1 MRKEELRTYIENH
14 ESEMIEDLKS
24 LIRIPSEKQ
33 AAEPGKPFGAP
44 AAEALAQGIEILEKY
59 GFAVTNYDNY
69 AIAADFNQEEK
80 GLDIL
85 AHLDVV
91 PAGEGWQETDPFT
104 PLIKEGKM
112 FGRGT
117 ADDKGP
123 AIAAIYAMR
132 AVKELGYPLKK
143 NVRLVLGSDEE
154 CGSSD
159 LEYYYKKEVE
169 APCTFSPETDPFTP
183 LIKEG
188 KMFGRGTADDK
199 GPAIAAIYAMRA
211 VKELGYPLK
220 KNVRLVLGSDEECG
234 SSDLEYYYKK
244 EVEAPCTFS
253 PDAEFPV
260 INIEKGG
267 MRGHFEKTSNAGTT
281 GVRLASLQAGT
292 KLNVV
297 PGKAY
302 AELAGMA
309 KEDLKTCT
317 DETEQKTGV
326 SFVLEDTE
334 NGNIKITACGAF
346 AHASTP
352 EMGNNALTALLQ
364 LLASVGMEE
373 SELKNDISFL
383 AKVYPHGDGKG
394 AGLGVAMSDEESG
407 ELTLSLDLMN
417 YDGKT
422 LTGSYDCRAPI
433 CATKENLYD
442 TAEQN
447 MKKGGFSME
456 GSGMFPPHHVPADS
470 PFVQTLLQCYTDV
483 TGKPG
488 KPFAIGGGTYVHH
501 LKNGVAFGCADLEVD
516 NRMHGADE
524 FVEIEC
530 LKECVVI
537 FAEAIVRICGE

>member
-169 APCTFSPETDPFTP
+169 AHAPSHRMPNSRSST
-183 LIKEG
+183 
-188 KMFGRGTADDK
+188 
-199 GPAIAAIYAMRA
+199 
-211 VKELGYPLK
+211 LK
-220 KNVRLVLGSDEECG
+220 KAACAATS
-234 SSDLEYYYKK
+234 KK
-244 EVEAPCTFS
+244 HPMPERQACASYPYRPAP
-253 PDAEFPV
+253 
-260 INIEKGG
+260 N
-267 MRGHFEKTSNAGTT
+267 
-281 GVRLASLQAGT
+281 
-292 KLNVV
+292 
-297 PGKAY
+297 
-302 AELAGMA
+302 
-309 KEDLKTCT
+309 
-317 DETEQKTGV
+317 
-326 SFVLEDTE
+326 
-334 NGNIKITACGAF
+334 
-346 AHASTP
+346 
-352 EMGNNALTALLQ
+352 
-364 LLASVGMEE
+364 
-373 SELKNDISFL
+373 
-383 AKVYPHGDGKG
+383 
-394 AGLGVAMSDEESG
+394 
-407 ELTLSLDLMN
+407 
-417 YDGKT
+417 
-422 LTGSYDCRAPI
+422 
-433 CATKENLYD
+433 
-442 TAEQN
+442 
-447 MKKGGFSME
+447 
-456 GSGMFPPHHVPADS
+456 
-470 PFVQTLLQCYTDV
+470 
-483 TGKPG
+483 
-488 KPFAIGGGTYVHH
+488 
-501 LKNGVAFGCADLEVD
+501 
-516 NRMHGADE
+516 
-524 FVEIEC
+524 
-530 LKECVVI
+530 
-537 FAEAIVRICGE
+537 

>member
-1 MRKEELRTYIENH
+1 MRKEELRTYIETH
-14 ESEMIEDLKS
+14 EAEMIEDLES

-44 AAEALAQGIEILEKY
+44 AAEALAQGISILEKY

-69 AIAADFNQEEK
+69 AIAADFHQEEK

-104 PLIKEGKM
+104 PL
-112 FGRGT
+112 
-117 ADDKGP
+117 
-123 AIAAIYAMR
+123 
-132 AVKELGYPLKK
+132 VK
-143 NVRLVLGSDEE
+143 D
-154 CGSSD
+154 
-159 LEYYYKKEVE
+159 
-169 APCTFSPETDPFTP
+169 
-183 LIKEG
+183 G

-267 MRGHFEKTSNAGTT
+267 MRGHFEKTSDAGTT
-281 GVRLASLQAGT
+281 GVRLVSLQAGT

-302 AELAGMA
+302 AELAGMT
-309 KEDLKTCT
+309 KEDLKACA

-326 SFVLEDTE
+326 SFLLEDNE
-334 NGNIKITACGAF
+334 NGTVKITACGAF

-364 LLASVGMEE
+364 LLASVPLEE
-373 SELKNDISFL
+373 SELKNDIIFL
-383 AKVYPHGDGKG
+383 SQVYPHGDGKG
-394 AGLGVAMSDEESG
+394 AGLGVAMSDEES
-407 ELTLSLDLMN
+407 
-417 YDGKT
+417 
-422 LTGSYDCRAPI
+422 A
-433 CATKENLYD
+433 
-442 TAEQN
+442 
-447 MKKGGFSME
+447 
-456 GSGMFPPHHVPADS
+456 
-470 PFVQTLLQCYTDV
+470 
-483 TGKPG
+483 
-488 KPFAIGGGTYVHH
+488 H
-501 LKNGVAFGCADLEVD
+501 LKPRPHELRWRNPDRFLRLPCPALRDKRKPV
-516 NRMHGADE
+516 
-524 FVEIEC
+524 
-530 LKECVVI
+530 
-537 FAEAIVRICGE
+537 

>member
-169 APCTFSPETDPFTP
+169 APCTFSP
-183 LIKEG
+183 
-188 KMFGRGTADDK
+188 
-199 GPAIAAIYAMRA
+199 
-211 VKELGYPLK
+211 
-220 KNVRLVLGSDEECG
+220 
-234 SSDLEYYYKK
+234 
-244 EVEAPCTFS
+244 
-253 PDAEFPV
+253 DAEFPDR
-260 INIEKGG
+260 K
-267 MRGHFEKTSNAGTT
+267 S
-281 GVRLASLQAGT
+281 
-292 KLNVV
+292 VV
-297 PGKAY
+297 
-302 AELAGMA
+302 
-309 KEDLKTCT
+309 
-317 DETEQKTGV
+317 
-326 SFVLEDTE
+326 
-334 NGNIKITACGAF
+334 
-346 AHASTP
+346 
-352 EMGNNALTALLQ
+352 
-364 LLASVGMEE
+364 
-373 SELKNDISFL
+373 
-383 AKVYPHGDGKG
+383 
-394 AGLGVAMSDEESG
+394 
-407 ELTLSLDLMN
+407 
-417 YDGKT
+417 
-422 LTGSYDCRAPI
+422 
-433 CATKENLYD
+433 
-442 TAEQN
+442 
-447 MKKGGFSME
+447 
-456 GSGMFPPHHVPADS
+456 
-470 PFVQTLLQCYTDV
+470 
-483 TGKPG
+483 
-488 KPFAIGGGTYVHH
+488 
-501 LKNGVAFGCADLEVD
+501 
-516 NRMHGADE
+516 
-524 FVEIEC
+524 
-530 LKECVVI
+530 
-537 FAEAIVRICGE
+537 